1 MRQAA
6 LEQQRS
12 KRAPNCWS
20 GVAQPARD
28 DRESV
33 TVISVVASVTMARR
47 PDEAV
52 LRPYSCSEGPR
63 HVDHAT

>member
-6 LEQQRS
+6 LEQPRS

-28 DRESV
+28 DCESV

-47 PDEAV
+47 PNELFSGQMQYYPTGA
-52 LRPYSCSEGPR
+52 
-63 HVDHAT
+63 